1 MASHR
6 KAIDHLKRV
15 DPALAG
21 VIARVG
27 PCRLVVR
34 SDGTHFDALLR
45 AIVYQQLSGK
55 AAATIHGRLCAIYG
69 GRSPTPAELLAT
81 PDESLRAAGLSRQ
94 KIGYARDLA
103 SHAVAGTL
111 PLDAI
116 DTMPDDAVIETL
128 VAVKGIGRWTAH
140 MFLLFRLGR
149 PDVLPDLDLG
159 IQNAIQRAYHLR
171 RRATPKDVLRIG
183 DRWRPY
189 ASIASWY
196 LWRSL
201 DNRPDERP
209 VRAATGRSAP
219 SQRRKRTAKQG
230 STTSTTSGLKVNF

>member
-6 KAIDHLKRV
+6 RAINHLKRV
-15 DPALAG
+15 DPALAD

-34 SDGTHFDALLR
+34 SEGTHFDALLR

-55 AAATIHGRLCAIYG
+55 AAATIHGRICALYG
-69 GRSPTPAELLAT
+69 GRSPSPAELLAT

-103 SHAVAGTL
+103 AHAAEGTL

-116 DTMPDDAVIETL
+116 DSMPDEEVIETL

-159 IQNAIQRAYHLR
+159 IQNAIHRAYRLR
-171 RRATPKDVLRIG
+171 KRATPKDVLRIG
-183 DRWRPY
+183 ERWRPY

-201 DNRPDERP
+201 DNREDER
-209 VRAATGRSAP
+209 ATTRGRSAGR
-219 SQRRKRTAKQG
+219 SGARSRR
-230 STTSTTSGLKVNF
+230 